1 MAIFNS
7 SVKISNKLVLRKR
20 IFIPCATSLDS
31 LDSGQA
37 LDLAGNTGEEDPCE
51 EARLAISVGVPWF
64 KLTFK
69 LPRRDEE

>member
-1 MAIFNS
+1 MPD
-7 SVKISNKLVLRKR
+7 LVGLVGLVG
-20 IFIPCATSLDS
+20 P
-31 LDSGQA
+31 QA

-69 LPRRDEE
+69 LPRRDEEFGLR